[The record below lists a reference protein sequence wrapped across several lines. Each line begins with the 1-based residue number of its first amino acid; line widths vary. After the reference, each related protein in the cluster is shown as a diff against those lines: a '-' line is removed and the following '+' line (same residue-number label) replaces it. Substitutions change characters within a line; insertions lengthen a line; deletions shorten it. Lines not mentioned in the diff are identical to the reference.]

1 MIGVRPALTRWGA
14 DYATERGRDV
24 TVDKAEVQAM
34 INASV
39 MPITREQRRQRKRTD
54 AMSKRLDDVEAKA
67 DEALKVGELVERVV
81 TEGMAR
87 IELKMDKQHAEIVGR
102 LNMAEGWIG
111 RRRRLET
118 AAVRLSQLAVV
129 AALRRIFPFAALW
142 LALVITWVMMVKMV
156 GG

>member
-1 MIGVRPALTRWGA
+1 
-14 DYATERGRDV
+14 
-24 TVDKAEVQAM
+24 M
-34 INASV
+34 INATV
-39 MPITREQRRQRKRTD
+39 APIAREQKRQRKRI
-54 AMSKRLDDVEAKA
+54 ASMEKRVEVVEGDVKS
-67 DEALKVGELVERVV
+67 ALQVAELVKDVV
-81 TEGMAR
+81 TEGFGR
-87 IELKMDKQHAEIVGR
+87 LEIKMDKQHSDIVAR
-102 LNMAEGWIG
+102 LDVTEGWIG

>member
-1 MIGVRPALTRWGA
+1 M
-14 DYATERGRDV
+14 

-34 INASV
+34 INATV
-39 MPITREQRRQRKRTD
+39 APIAREQKRQRKRI
-54 AMSKRLDDVEAKA
+54 ASMEKRVEVVEGDVKS
-67 DEALKVGELVERVV
+67 ALQVAELVKDVV
-81 TEGMAR
+81 TEGFGR
-87 IELKMDKQHAEIVGR
+87 LEIKMDKQHSDIVAR
-102 LNMAEGWIG
+102 LDVAEGWIG

>member
-1 MIGVRPALTRWGA
+1 
-14 DYATERGRDV
+14 V

-34 INASV
+34 INATV
-39 MPITREQRRQRKRTD
+39 APIAREQKRQRKRI
-54 AMSKRLDDVEAKA
+54 ASMEKRVEVVEGDVKS
-67 DEALKVGELVERVV
+67 ALQVAELVKDVV
-81 TEGMAR
+81 TEGFGR
-87 IELKMDKQHAEIVGR
+87 LEIKMDKQHSDIVAR
-102 LNMAEGWIG
+102 LDVAEGWIG

>member
-1 MIGVRPALTRWGA
+1 M
-14 DYATERGRDV
+14 

-34 INASV
+34 INATV
-39 MPITREQRRQRKRTD
+39 APIAREQKRQRKRI
-54 AMSKRLDDVEAKA
+54 ASMEKRVEVVEGDVKS
-67 DEALKVGELVERVV
+67 ALQVAELVKDVV
-81 TEGMAR
+81 TEGFGR
-87 IELKMDKQHAEIVGR
+87 LEIKMDKQHSDIVARLDVAEW
-102 LNMAEGWIG
+102 WIG

>member
-1 MIGVRPALTRWGA
+1 MEKRVEVVEGDVKSALQVA
-14 DYATERGRDV
+14 
-24 TVDKAEVQAM
+24 
-34 INASV
+34 
-39 MPITREQRRQRKRTD
+39 
-54 AMSKRLDDVEAKA
+54 
-67 DEALKVGELVERVV
+67 ELVKDVV
-81 TEGMAR
+81 TEGFGR
-87 IELKMDKQHAEIVGR
+87 LEIKMDKQHSDIVARLDVAEW
-102 LNMAEGWIG
+102 WIG

>member
-1 MIGVRPALTRWGA
+1 M
-14 DYATERGRDV
+14 

-34 INASV
+34 INATV
-39 MPITREQRRQRKRTD
+39 APIAREQKRQRKRI
-54 AMSKRLDDVEAKA
+54 ASMEKRVEVVEGDVKS
-67 DEALKVGELVERVV
+67 ALQVAELVKDVV
-81 TEGMAR
+81 TEGFGR
-87 IELKMDKQHAEIVGR
+87 LEIKMDKQHSDIVAR
-102 LNMAEGWIG
+102 LDVTEGWIG